1 MSGYLK
7 LCSGKEAVQKFRR
20 AGWTVARQ
28 VGSHVMLVRLGY
40 LYTLSVPQHKELGI
54 GILKKLIK
62 QAGLSVDEFNEL

>member
-1 MSGYLK
+1 MSHQLK
-7 LCSGKEAVQKFRR
+7 LCSGWEAVKKFKH

-28 VGSHVMLVRLGY
+28 VGSHVMLVKIGY

-62 QAGLSVDEFNEL
+62 QAGLTVQEFNEL